1 MDSSPSVEE
10 GSSSASSCYN
20 KIFFACGFL
29 GVCAGL
35 LVRKLNLV
43 YIWKHKVDATSKRN
57 GGELVAEVLK
67 SHGVK
72 FLFTLAGGHISPILV
87 AAEKLGLRVVDTRH
101 EVNAVFAADAVS
113 RLSRTVGVAA
123 VTAGPGVTNT
133 VTAVKNAQLA
143 ESPLLL
149 IGGAAAG
156 ILKGRGALQDID
168 QINLFHSICKYSAT
182 VKTVRDIVPTL
193 RKALH
198 EAQSGTPGPVFVEF
212 PLDVLYPYDMVKR
225 ELFNVP
231 PPKSFASK
239 VINWYMNNYLSNLFS
254 GAWEPVN
261 TTPIEVQPLV
271 ADTATMQKCVEAL
284 SKSKKPVFVIGS
296 QALLPPNS
304 VENLKKALETL
315 GVPCYLSGMARGLLG
330 RKSDIQMRHHRGDAL
345 KEADLIIL
353 AGAVCDFR
361 LSYGRSLSKSAT
373 IIAINRDKDQLH
385 KNAGIFWKPTFAVQA
400 DPSLFLFK
408 LAMCLCDYKCDDAWL
423 SKLRERDAKKDE
435 KNEKMSLEPTTK
447 YLNPMKIL
455 CDLDKFL
462 PDDAIL
468 VADGGD
474 FVGTAA
480 YILRPRGP
488 LQWLDPGAFGTLGVG
503 GGFALGAK
511 LCRPDAPVWII
522 WGDGSSGYSIAE
534 FDTFRRHNVPVI
546 GLIGNDACWTQIARE
561 QVPMFGTSVA
571 CNLSHCDYH
580 IVAEGY
586 GGKGILLSDSTKSN
600 TEVFEEAT
608 KLNKEGHSVLIN
620 ALIGTT
626 KFREGSISI

>member
-1 MDSSPSVEE
+1 MDPTQEDVDTSCSL
-10 GSSSASSCYN
+10 CYN
-20 KIFFACGFL
+20 VIFFVFGFIGIL
-29 GVCAGL
+29 AGL
-35 LVRKLNLV
+35 AVSKLNLI
-43 YIWKHKVDATSKRN
+43 YLWKHKVDTTSKRH

-67 SHGVK
+67 AHGVE
-72 FLFTLAGGHISPILV
+72 FIFTLAGGHISPILV
-87 AAEKLGLRVVDTRH
+87 AAEKTGIRVVDTRH
-101 EVNAVFAADAVS
+101 EVSAVFAADAVA
-113 RLSRTVGVAA
+113 RLNSTVGVAA

-143 ESPLLL
+143 ESPILL

-168 QINLFHSICKYSAT
+168 QIDLFHSICKYSAS

-193 RKALH
+193 KKALY

-212 PLDVLYPYDMVKR
+212 PLDVLYPYDLVKR

-231 PPKSFASK
+231 ASK
-239 VINWYMNNYLSNLFS
+239 KLMGKIINWYMNNYLSNLFA
-254 GAWEPVN
+254 GAWEPVDKN
-261 TTPIEVQPLV
+261 PFEIKPMVT
-271 ADTATMQKCVEAL
+271 DNATMQKCVEAL

-304 VENLKKALETL
+304 VENLKKSLEAL

-330 RKSDIQMRHHRGDAL
+330 RKSSIQMRHHRGDAL
-345 KEADLIIL
+345 KEADLILL

-373 IIAINRDKDQLH
+373 IISVNRDSEQLH
-385 KNAGIFWKPTFAVQA
+385 KNAGIFWKPTIAVQA
-400 DPSLFLFK
+400 DPSLFVYK
-408 LAMCLCDYKCDDAWL
+408 LGMCLYDFKCDPAWVSRL
-423 SKLRERDAKKDE
+423 QERDVKKDE
-435 KNEKMSLEPTTK
+435 KNEKMSLEPATK
-447 YLNPMKIL
+447 FLNPMKIL
-455 CDLDKFL
+455 SDLEQFL

-511 LCRPDAPVWII
+511 LCRPNSQVWII

-534 FDTFRRHNVPVI
+534 FDTFRRHNAPVI

-561 QVPMFGTSVA
+561 QVPMFGTNVA
-571 CNLSHCDYH
+571 CQLIHCDYH
-580 IVAEGY
+580 VVSEGY
-586 GGKGILLSDSTKSN
+586 GGKGILLSDTTASN
-600 TEVFEEAT
+600 KETFEEAV
-608 KLNKEGHSVLIN
+608 KLYNEGHSVVIN

-626 KFREGSISI
+626 KFREGSISV